1 LVRNVKAYSEKI
13 LGGQNMK
20 QNKSI
25 LRSLQFL
32 AGLLFLLQVSVAY
45 GTEVPAFPV
54 GKQIASFTVGVP
66 GSAEAQKYLGLKSD
80 VPFKMADLQTKVVVI
95 EFMNAF

>member
-1 LVRNVKAYSEKI
+1 
-13 LGGQNMK
+13 MK
-20 QNKSI
+20 KKKSI

-32 AGLLFLLQVSVAY
+32 ACLLFLLQVGSAY

-54 GKQIASFTVGVP
+54 GSQLSQFTVGVP
-66 GSAEAQKYLGLKSD
+66 GSPEVQKYLGLKGNG
-80 VPFKMADLQTKVVVI
+80 PFKLSDISAKVVVI